1 MKNQNK
7 KHLYYIKI
15 LNIKELCFIKI
26 KNCFGIKLKSYFKY
40 FILFNLKD
48 KIQNFQMIFIYMIK
62 CLTKKFQELIYKGN
76 NFIWVD
82 S

>member
-48 KIQNFQMIFIYMIK
+48 KI
-62 CLTKKFQELIYKGN
+62 
-76 NFIWVD
+76 
-82 S
+82 